1 MPRILLVLGLVGCTS
16 SYGPDG
22 PDTPPPGGTSSSA
35 LIGSEGGRIDLGEL
49 ALDVPS
55 GALDRMT
62 EIRVTVTENPVP
74 ARFGAYSKVYRFEP
88 AGLRFSAPAA
98 IEIPFAGR
106 SELATVFWTNEDGNY
121 AALPTT
127 VEGHMARASVEHF
140 SMAFVGTACEGESC
154 CRRATGELDVLFTVD
169 NSNSMSEEQAS
180 LAEQFPR
187 MAEILATGDIDSDG
201 IQDFPAVTS
210 LHIGTVTSDMGV
222 GGFSVMTCNAEPNFG
237 DDAILRT
244 QGNTELVS
252 CAATYPAFQEFVPGM
267 DPAMF
272 ARDVSCV
279 STAGIGGCGFE
290 QQLEAPLKALS
301 PSSSTIFAMG
311 TGGHGDTE
319 NAGFARP
326 DSVLALI
333 EVTDETDCS
342 AADSELFNT
351 TSTRYSGEL
360 NLRCFLNP
368 TAVHPVSRY
377 VDGLLAL
384 RSDPASL
391 VYATISGTPEDLI
404 TPTPDFDAILADP
417 RMAEVIDPEAMTR
430 LTPSC
435 NVEGR
440 GIAFPPRRSVELARD
455 ITARGGAGVVQSI
468 CQSDFTPAI
477 QAILE
482 HVSARLSGSCGP

>member
-1 MPRILLVLGLVGCTS
+1 MHRLVLALALVGCTS

-22 PDTPPPGGTSSSA
+22 PADPPPAGTSSSA
-35 LIGSEGGRIDLGEL
+35 LIGAEGGRVDLGEL
-49 ALDVPS
+49 ALAVPS

-88 AGLRFSAPAA
+88 AGLRFAAPAT
-98 IEIPFAGR
+98 IELPFSGR
-106 SELATVFWTNEDGNY
+106 GDIATIFWTNEDGNY
-121 AALPTT
+121 AALPTA
-127 VEGHMARASVEHF
+127 VRGHIATAQVEHF

-169 NSNSMSEEQAS
+169 NSNSMAEEQAS
-180 LAEQFPR
+180 LTEQFPR

-210 LHIGTVTSDMGV
+210 LHVGTITTDMGV
-222 GGFSVMTCNAEPNFG
+222 GGFNVMTCNDEPNFG
-237 DDAILRT
+237 DNGVLRT
-244 QGNTELVS
+244 VGNEAMPG
-252 CAATYPAFQEFVPGM
+252 CAATYPAVQQFVPGM
-267 DPAMF
+267 DAMSF
-272 ARDVSCV
+272 ANDVACV
-279 STAGIGGCGFE
+279 SLVGTGGCGFE

-311 TGGHGDTE
+311 TGGHGDTL

-342 AADSELFNT
+342 AADPELFNT
-351 TSTRYSGEL
+351 ASSTYMGEL
-360 NLRCFLNP
+360 NLRCFMNP

-377 VDGLLAL
+377 VDGLLGL

-391 VYATISGTPEDLI
+391 VYATISGTPPDLI
-404 TPTPDFDAILADP
+404 TPTLDYDAILADP
-417 RMAEVIDPEAMTR
+417 RMAEVVDPANPAR
-430 LTPSC
+430 LSPSC
-435 NVEGR
+435 DVTGR